1 MNGGGALPE
10 GRIAIWAEKAV
21 LTSQKGGGMHA
32 FSDLSRGTQTIFF
45 ATLSYTA
52 MHKINC
58 RSIITIYDACL
69 QFHADNYFVF
79 LVQHAYYCCPILHR
93 TSISCQAL

>member
-32 FSDLSRGTQTIFF
+32 FFSDLSRRGTQTLFF

-52 MHKINC
+52 MHKIVYN
-58 RSIITIYDACL
+58 IIVHASE
-69 QFHADNYFVF
+69 FHADLFRF
-79 LVQHAYYCCPILHR
+79 SGQHA
-93 TSISCQAL
+93 SFAAA